1 MEEMVESKSTPDD
14 PVMQMAT
21 QSFIRK
27 LEKLQE
33 NSVADNVKNTDAAG
47 RSDGA
52 MQLIRER
59 MEEISVMIQKGDTE
73 PSFQIGNSS
82 FTIKEWEKF
91 LERFDDAED
100 VIRELMRERIEK
112 QTGEAAERKAASIEA
127 AEESAERKAASKG
140 EKESAE
146 AMEGISALV
155 SESTKC
161 TYPSSVP
168 EQEDI
173 MYITWYTEEG
183 IFCRKA
189 GQSEGFEWSIHFEHN
204 EDYIKVMDF
213 LGRFGR
219 EDNLRFAAHENFWRD
234 FLNDDIDIDDL

>member
-1 MEEMVESKSTPDD
+1 M
-14 PVMQMAT
+14 
-21 QSFIRK
+21 
-27 LEKLQE
+27 
-33 NSVADNVKNTDAAG
+33 KNTDAAEK
-47 RSDGA
+47 SDDA

-112 QTGEAAERKAASIEA
+112 QTGEAAERKTAAIEA
-127 AEESAERKAASKG
+127 AEESAERKVASKG
-140 EKESAE
+140 EKESSE
-146 AMEGISALV
+146 VVEGISALV

-168 EQEDI
+168 GQEDI

-189 GQSEGFEWSIHFEHN
+189 GQSEGYEWAIYFQN
-204 EDYIKVMDF
+204 KEDYIKVMDF
-213 LGRFGR
+213 LDRFGR
-219 EDNLRFAAHENFWRD
+219 EDNLRFAAHENFWQD
-234 FLNDDIDIDDL
+234 FLDDDIDIDGFVNFLEGTDHGVPNYTVFTGDSMYVDRDRIQ